1 MTFGTGWGGYSDPD
15 TMTYFDLGEALIR
28 IPDFEKAVREYYNST
43 FRAVAGGLEN
53 SVNAHYAKL
62 SDSAAMNY
70 VMWPYIRVGNPDAA
84 GHIWQG
90 ASYSS
95 VIGDLQS
102 WITRRLSKLD
112 EVYAGIPEVMR
123 GDLDGDGEITM
134 MDVRVLRQYLDEL
147 IELTETQKKAADVD
161 GDGEITMMD
170 VRWLRQYLDE
180 LRDENFNWIGF

>member
-1 MTFGTGWGGYSDPD
+1 
-15 TMTYFDLGEALIR
+15 
-28 IPDFEKAVREYYNST
+28 
-43 FRAVAGGLEN
+43 
-53 SVNAHYAKL
+53 
-62 SDSAAMNY
+62 
-70 VMWPYIRVGNPDAA
+70 
-84 GHIWQG
+84 
-90 ASYSS
+90 
-95 VIGDLQS
+95 
-102 WITRRLSKLD
+102 
-112 EVYAGIPEVMR
+112 MR